1 MSHYN
6 KKSKDDDLMEMDE
19 GFYFFFTPFKDIDDE
34 ITNQEDVWEVIGI
47 F

>member
-1 MSHYN
+1 MILWRW
-6 KKSKDDDLMEMDE
+6 KKVFIFS
-19 GFYFFFTPFKDIDDE
+19 FIPFLEIDDE